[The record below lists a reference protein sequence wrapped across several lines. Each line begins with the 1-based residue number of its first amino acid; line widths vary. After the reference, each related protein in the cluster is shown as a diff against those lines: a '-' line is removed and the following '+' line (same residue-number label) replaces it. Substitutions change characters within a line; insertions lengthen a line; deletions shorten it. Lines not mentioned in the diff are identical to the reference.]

1 MDKNDYKELV
11 ADLLRKDVVQQGTIE
26 DLELKVEQQTQDF
39 HFDMRNK
46 QIEYVVLQSRY
57 DDLERENKDLRKQ
70 IKNHRCEAPTDGCE
84 VGSPKDY
91 E

>member
-11 ADLLRKDVVQQGTIE
+11 VDLMRKDSIQHSKIE
-26 DLELKVEQQTQDF
+26 DLELKAEQQTQDY

-46 QIEYVVLQSRY
+46 EIELVMLKNRY

-70 IKNHRCEAPTDGCE
+70 IKNHSCETPTDGCE